1 MGGLQGT
8 LHWSLRSEIERHRRE
23 CGYTLSKLGEL
34 TGINHGSLSEI
45 LNGNPPRAM
54 TIGQLDAL
62 AAVFGREPG
71 WLYELYTEECISE
84 GRISRPRLIPYLIRC
99 AEVGRQDCIDEVVP
113 KLLENPKNIS
123 TLFLV
128 AEQLYESGK
137 QKESIPFYQAVVD
150 SEKDGHSDQ
159 FVRSQ
164 YRLFRAALGTNSE
177 ENGEAVIRF
186 SPYRN
191 RLPENYQLD
200 ALFQLARVCFAL
212 QKWKKSEQYADELR
226 FLAET
231 VYIHELDRVKR
242 NKKSELPET
251 ERPLVYY
258 YAMGHLYKGGTL
270 EMQGMYE
277 QAKPY
282 VQVYADLGW
291 FELLDEAG
299 HQEVERF
306 RVWAKANLY
315 TLEVLAGN
323 SNIIEEYTDYLESLP
338 SNEILPGLISI
349 IKSANIYDF
358 CVDEILERFSMH
370 IANFGQFTD
379 AIRLDRH
386 LRFRYQT
393 AIYEFGKGR
402 PQRGIEETLCCLSI
416 TSLINRFEDA
426 LKCVALFEEY
436 RQHAS
441 PTQVERYQTIVT
453 GRKKENLLS
462 KKN

>member
-8 LHWSLRSEIERHRRE
+8 MHWSLRSEIERHRRE

-84 GRISRPRLIPYLIRC
+84 GRISRPRLIPYLVRC
-99 AEVGRQDCIDEVVP
+99 AEVGRKDCIDDVVP
-113 KLLENPKNIS
+113 KLLDNPKNIS

-137 QKESIPFYQAVVD
+137 QKESVPFYQAVVD

-159 FVRSQ
+159 FVMSQ

-231 VYIHELDRVKR
+231 IYIHELDRLKR
-242 NKKSELPET
+242 NKKSELPEV

-258 YAMGHLYKGGTL
+258 YGMGYLFKGAAL
-270 EMQGMYE
+270 EMQGLYV

-282 VQVYADLGW
+282 VQGYADLGW

-306 RVWAKANLY
+306 RIWAKDNLY
-315 TLEVLAGN
+315 TLEVLSGN
-323 SNIIEEYTDYLESLP
+323 ANIIEEYADYLESLP
-338 SNEILPGLISI
+338 TIEILAGLISI
-349 IKSANIYDF
+349 MKSANIYRF
-358 CVDEILERFSMH
+358 CVDKVVERFSSH
-370 IANFGQFTD
+370 IASFGQFTD
-379 AIRLDRH
+379 AIGLDRH
-386 LRFRYQT
+386 LQFQYQT

-402 PQRGIEETLCCLSI
+402 IEKGIEETLCCLTLADLMS
-416 TSLINRFEDA
+416 RYEDT
-426 LKCVALFEEY
+426 LKCVTLFEEY
-436 RQHAS
+436 RQYAS
-441 PTQVERYQTIVT
+441 TTQVEQYKAIVT
-453 GRKKENLLS
+453 GRKKADLIF
-462 KKN
+462 

>member
-8 LHWSLRSEIERHRRE
+8 MHWSLRSEIERHRRE

-99 AEVGRQDCIDEVVP
+99 AEVGRQDCIEEVVP
-113 KLLENPKNIS
+113 KLLDNPKNIS

-137 QKESIPFYQAVVD
+137 QKESVPFYQAVVD

-159 FVRSQ
+159 FVMSQ

-186 SPYRN
+186 APYRN

-200 ALFQLARVCFAL
+200 ALFQLARVSYAL

-226 FLAET
+226 YLAET
-231 VYIHELDRVKR
+231 IYIYELDRLKR
-242 NKKSELPET
+242 EKKSELPET
-251 ERPLVYY
+251 ERHLVYY
-258 YAMGHLYKGGTL
+258 YAIGHLFKGAAL
-270 EMQGMYE
+270 EMQGLYV

-282 VQVYADLGW
+282 VHAYADLGW
-291 FELLDEAG
+291 FELLDEVG

-323 SNIIEEYTDYLESLP
+323 TSIIKEYADYLESLP
-338 SNEILPGLISI
+338 TNEILAGLISI
-349 IKSANIYDF
+349 MKSANTYQF
-358 CVDEILERFSMH
+358 CVDEILERFSSH
-370 IANFGQFTD
+370 IASFGQFKE
-379 AIRLDRH
+379 AIGLDRQ
-386 LRFRYQT
+386 LRFRYQI

-402 PQRGIEETLCCLSI
+402 IGKGIEETLTCLSLAD
-416 TSLINRFEDA
+416 SVSRHEDV
-426 LKCVALFEEY
+426 LKCVSLFEEY
-436 RQHAS
+436 RQYAS
-441 PTQVERYQTIVT
+441 ASQVEQYQSIVT
-453 GRKKENLLS
+453 GRKRVNLP
-462 KKN
+462 K

>member
-99 AEVGRQDCIDEVVP
+99 AEFGRQDCIDEVVP
-113 KLLENPKNIS
+113 KLLDNPKNIS

-150 SEKDGHSDQ
+150 SEKDGHSEQ

-164 YRLFRAALGTNSE
+164 YRLFRASLGTNSE

-200 ALFQLARVCFAL
+200 ALFQLTRVCFAL

-231 VYIHELDRVKR
+231 VYIHELDRLKR
-242 NKKSELPET
+242 NKKSEPLET
-251 ERPLVYY
+251 ERHFVFYY
-258 YAMGHLYKGGTL
+258 GMGHLFKGLAL
-270 EMQGMYE
+270 EMQGLYE
-277 QAKPY
+277 QAKTY
-282 VQVYADLGW
+282 VQGYADLSW
-291 FELLDEAG
+291 FELLDEVG
-299 HQEVERF
+299 YKEVEKF
-306 RVWAKANLY
+306 SVWAKANMY
-315 TLEVLAGN
+315 TLEVLGGN
-323 SNIIEEYTDYLESLP
+323 TSIIEEYTDYLDSLP
-338 SNEILPGLISI
+338 TNEILAGLISI
-349 IKSANIYDF
+349 MKSANTYHF
-358 CVDEILERFSMH
+358 CVDEILKRFSSH
-370 IANFGQFTD
+370 IATFDQFNE
-379 AIRLDRH
+379 AIGLDRQ
-386 LRFRYQT
+386 LQFRSQT
-393 AIYEFGKGR
+393 AIYEFNKGR
-402 PQRGIEETLCCLSI
+402 IENGIEETLCCLSLAD
-416 TSLINRFEDA
+416 SMNRYQDA
-426 LKCVALFEEY
+426 LKCVALFEEH
-436 RQHAS
+436 RQYVSTA
-441 PTQVERYQTIVT
+441 QEEQYQGIVT
-453 GRKKENLLS
+453 GMVANLLFQ
-462 KKN
+462 NR

>member
-84 GRISRPRLIPYLIRC
+84 GRISRPRLIPYLVRC
-99 AEVGRQDCIDEVVP
+99 AEVGRKDCIEEVVP
-113 KLLENPKNIS
+113 KLLDNPKNIS

-137 QKESIPFYQAVVD
+137 QKESVPFYQAVVD

-251 ERPLVYY
+251 ERHLVFY
-258 YAMGHLYKGGTL
+258 YAIGHLFKGAAL
-270 EMQGMYE
+270 EMQGLYE

-282 VQVYADLGW
+282 VLGYADLGW
-291 FELLDEAG
+291 FELLDEVG
-299 HQEVERF
+299 HQEVEKF

-315 TLEVLAGN
+315 TLEVLSGN
-323 SNIIEEYTDYLESLP
+323 TSIIEEYADYLESLP
-338 SNEILPGLISI
+338 TNEVLAGLISI
-349 IKSANIYDF
+349 MKSANTYQF
-358 CVDEILERFSMH
+358 CVDEILERFSSH
-370 IANFGQFTD
+370 ISSFGQFKE
-379 AIRLDRH
+379 AIGLDRH
-386 LRFRYQT
+386 LQFRYQT
-393 AIYEFGKGR
+393 AIYEFDKGR
-402 PQRGIEETLCCLSI
+402 IERGIEETLLCLA
-416 TSLINRFEDA
+416 LADLMNRYEDT
-426 LKCVALFEEY
+426 LKCVVLFEEY
-436 RQHAS
+436 RQYAS
-441 PTQVERYQTIVT
+441 TTQVEQYRTIVT
-453 GRKKENLLS
+453 GKRAI
-462 KKN
+462 

>member
-8 LHWSLRSEIERHRRE
+8 MHWSLRSEIERHRRE

-84 GRISRPRLIPYLIRC
+84 GRISRPRLIPYLVRC
-99 AEVGRQDCIDEVVP
+99 AEVGRKDCIEEVVP
-113 KLLENPKNIS
+113 KLLDNPKNIS

-137 QKESIPFYQAVVD
+137 QKESVPFYQAVVD

-159 FVRSQ
+159 FVMSQ

-191 RLPENYQLD
+191 RLPEHYQLD
-200 ALFQLARVCFAL
+200 ALFQLARVSYAL

-226 FLAET
+226 YLAET
-231 VYIHELDRVKR
+231 IYIYELDRLKR
-242 NKKSELPET
+242 EKKSELPET
-251 ERPLVYY
+251 ERHLVYY
-258 YAMGHLYKGGTL
+258 YAIGHLFKGAAL
-270 EMQGMYE
+270 EMQGLYV

-282 VQVYADLGW
+282 VHAYADLGW
-291 FELLDEAG
+291 FELLDEVG

-306 RVWAKANLY
+306 RVWAKANIY

-323 SNIIEEYTDYLESLP
+323 TSIIEEYADYLESLP
-338 SNEILPGLISI
+338 TNEILAGLISI
-349 IKSANIYDF
+349 MKSANTYQF
-358 CVDEILERFSMH
+358 CVDEILERFSSH
-370 IANFGQFTD
+370 IASFGQFKE
-379 AIRLDRH
+379 AIGLDRQ
-386 LRFRYQT
+386 LRFRYQI
-393 AIYEFGKGR
+393 AIYELGKGR
-402 PQRGIEETLCCLSI
+402 IGKGIEETLTCLSLAD
-416 TSLINRFEDA
+416 SVSRYEDV
-426 LKCVALFEEY
+426 LKCVSLFEEY
-436 RQHAS
+436 RQYAS
-441 PTQVERYQTIVT
+441 ASQVEQYQSIVT
-453 GRKKENLLS
+453 GRKRANLP
-462 KKN
+462 K